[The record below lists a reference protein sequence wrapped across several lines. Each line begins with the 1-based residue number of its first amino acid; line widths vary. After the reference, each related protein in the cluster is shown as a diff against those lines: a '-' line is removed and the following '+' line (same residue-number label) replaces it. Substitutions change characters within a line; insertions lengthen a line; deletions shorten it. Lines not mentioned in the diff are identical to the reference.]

1 MGDKGERTRGRILK
15 AAFALF
21 AQRGYTA
28 VSMQEICERSGMSKG
43 GLYRHFADKGE
54 LFAGLLRALQA
65 DEAQAER
72 EQMEAGVPAPRIL
85 ASFLA
90 RAQGRLDA
98 AQPGIERALYEY
110 CLENREGAGP
120 GVLEAQY
127 RRGRDV
133 LTALIDYG
141 VRRGELCAPHPQ
153 AADAVL
159 FLLEGLQMVS
169 EVMPVPPETAR
180 GVCDQI
186 FALLGAGGWR
196 DAACES

>member
-1 MGDKGERTRGRILK
+1 MGDKGERTRGHILK

-21 AQRGYTA
+21 AERGYTA

-65 DEAQAER
+65 DEARAER
-72 EQMEAGVPAPRIL
+72 EQMEDGVPAPRVL

-98 AQPGIERALYEY
+98 PQPGIERALYEY

-120 GVLEAQY
+120 KVLEAQY
-127 RRGRDV
+127 RRGRDI

-141 VRRGELCAPHPQ
+141 VRRGELRAPHPQ
-153 AADAVL
+153 AADTVL

-169 EVMPVPPETAR
+169 EVMPVPQETMR
-180 GVCDQI
+180 GVFDQI
-186 FALLGAGGWR
+186 FALLGAREWR
-196 DAACES
+196 DGACES

>member
-1 MGDKGERTRGRILK
+1 MGDKGERTRGHILA

-28 VSMQEICERSGMSKG
+28 VSMQEICGRSGMSKG
-43 GLYRHFADKGE
+43 GVYRHFADKGE
-54 LFAGLLRALQA
+54 LFAGLLRGLQA

-85 ASFLA
+85 ASYLE
-90 RAQGRLDA
+90 RTEGRLYA
-98 AQPGIERALYEY
+98 AQAGIERALYEF

-127 RRGRDV
+127 LRGREI
-133 LTALIDYG
+133 LCSLIDYG

-153 AADAVL
+153 AADTVL
-159 FLLEGLQMVS
+159 FLLEGLQMAS
-169 EVMPVPPETAR
+169 EVMPVPRETAR
-180 GVCDQI
+180 GVFDQI
-186 FALLGAGGWR
+186 FTLLGAKGRR
-196 DAACES
+196 DEACES